1 MRRHDAVVFGSAPEG
16 GKGFRGGSA
25 VPCRKRAA
33 PAAFKGGDLPEAPGG
48 GSFFAKE
55 PPP

>member
-1 MRRHDAVVFGSAPEG
+1 MRSGDRLTIRSAPEG
-16 GKGFRGGSA
+16 GQGFRGGSA